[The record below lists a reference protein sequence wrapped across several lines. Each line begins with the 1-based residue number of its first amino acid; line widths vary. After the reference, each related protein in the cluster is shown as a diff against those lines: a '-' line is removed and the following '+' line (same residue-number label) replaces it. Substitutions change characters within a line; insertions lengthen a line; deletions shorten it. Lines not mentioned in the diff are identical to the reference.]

1 MNKNVLFSIKKVM
14 QDEIEATKNVCE
26 ELDENYEVAI
36 DLMHKC
42 KGKVIFTGVG
52 KSGHIGKKL
61 AATFSS
67 TGTSSF
73 FVHSTEALH
82 GDLGMIEPEDVV
94 IAISNSGET
103 KEVLS
108 IIPSIN
114 YIGSKIISIT
124 GNREST
130 LAKQSDVS
138 LEAKVLHEADPL
150 NLAPTSSST
159 VVLVLGD
166 ALAITLSQIKGFKK
180 EDFAVFHPGGSL
192 GKQLLQERV
201 KLQGE
206 ESKYEQDISCR

>member
-1 MNKNVLFSIKKVM
+1 MDKSILYSIKRAIK
-14 QDEIEATKNVCE
+14 DEVEAIENVYE
-26 ELDENYEVAI
+26 ELDESYERAVNLI
-36 DLMHKC
+36 LKC

-61 AATFSS
+61 AATFAS

-82 GDLGMIEPEDVV
+82 GDLGMISSEDII

-108 IIPSIN
+108 IIPSIK
-114 YIGSKIISIT
+114 YIGSNIISLT

-130 LAKQSDVS
+130 LAKQSDIA

-159 VVLVLGD
+159 VALVIGD
-166 ALAITLSQIKGFKK
+166 ALAITISKLKGFKK
-180 EDFAVFHPGGSL
+180 EDFAVVHPGGSL
-192 GKQLLQERV
+192 GKQLFQERL
-201 KLQGE
+201 KIQGKE
-206 ESKYEQDISCR
+206 NKYA